1 MRGIILAAGRGR
13 RMGQL
18 TRDKPKCLLEIKGK
32 SLLSMQIEAF
42 KKAGVTEIG
51 IVTGYKRERIAEYGL
66 TEFYNPKWENSN
78 MVVSLTCAEDWLKDN
93 HCIISYSD
101 IFFETAAIT
110 LLKNTTALLAITFDP
125 NWRVLWEQRFE
136 DPLSDAETF
145 RVDQDN
151 LLLEI
156 GNSPKSFNEIQ
167 GQYMG
172 LIRLSPSG
180 WKSMKVILETLSNE
194 KLNQIHLTE
203 VLNIIANTS
212 PLKIRTIAYHGF
224 WGEIDSESDLN
235 LFSSEKTF

>member
-110 LLKNTTALLAITFDP
+110 LLKNTTALL
-125 NWRVLWEQRFE
+125 E

-180 WKSMKVILETLSNE
+180 WKSMKVILETLPNE
-194 KLNQIHLTE
+194 RLNQIHLTE

>member
-101 IFFETAAIT
+101 IFLKLQ
-110 LLKNTTALLAITFDP
+110 LLP
-125 NWRVLWEQRFE
+125 
-136 DPLSDAETF
+136 
-145 RVDQDN
+145 
-151 LLLEI
+151 
-156 GNSPKSFNEIQ
+156 
-167 GQYMG
+167 Y
-172 LIRLSPSG
+172 
-180 WKSMKVILETLSNE
+180 
-194 KLNQIHLTE
+194 
-203 VLNIIANTS
+203 
-212 PLKIRTIAYHGF
+212 
-224 WGEIDSESDLN
+224 
-235 LFSSEKTF
+235 